1 MSEEQKKTISV
12 MIPCYNEEEN
22 VLAIYEAVKNQLVTN
37 CAAYDYEILFIDNK
51 STDKTRSLIRMIC
64 SSDKKVKAVFNA
76 RNFGQFSS
84 PYYGLLQTSGDC
96 AISMCADFQ
105 DPPELIPQFVSA
117 WEEGYKI
124 VIGKKTTS
132 KENPIIYKLRGYYY
146 KLLRKM
152 SSVEMIEQ
160 FTGFGLYDKSFL
172 DVLRSLNEPTPFM
185 RGLVAELGPE
195 RKEIEYTQPQRRAGK
210 THNNWYTLYDAAMLS
225 FTSYTRVGMRIATFF
240 GFAMAF
246 VSFLFGLFYLVA
258 KLLFWYKFTAGYAPM
273 MIVVFFMGGLLLT
286 FLGFLGEYV
295 MAINTRVMNRPLV
308 VEEERINFLTNGAG
322 LGDRE

>member
-1 MSEEQKKTISV
+1 MIAKKKISV
-12 MIPCYNEEEN
+12 IIPCYNEEEN
-22 VLAIYEAVKNQLVTN
+22 VLPIYEAVRDELKNS
-37 CAAYDYEILFIDNK
+37 CSAYDYEILFCDNK
-51 STDKTRSLIRMIC
+51 SQDRTRSILREIC
-64 SSDKKVKAVFNA
+64 AEDKHVKAIFNVK
-76 RNFGQFSS
+76 NFGQFNS
-84 PYYGLLQTSGDC
+84 PYHGLLQTTGDC
-96 AISMCADFQ
+96 TITMVADFQ

-132 KENPIIYKLRGYYY
+132 QENPFVYKLRGIYY
-146 KLLRKM
+146 KLLRRM

-225 FTSYTRVGMRIATFF
+225 FTSYTRVGMRVATFT
-240 GFAMAF
+240 GFVMAL
-246 VSFLFGLFYLVA
+246 VSFFFGLFYLIA
-258 KLLFWYKFTAGYAPM
+258 KLLFWNKFTAGYAPM

-308 VEEERINFLTNGAG
+308 VEEERINFPNNGINT
-322 LGDRE
+322 